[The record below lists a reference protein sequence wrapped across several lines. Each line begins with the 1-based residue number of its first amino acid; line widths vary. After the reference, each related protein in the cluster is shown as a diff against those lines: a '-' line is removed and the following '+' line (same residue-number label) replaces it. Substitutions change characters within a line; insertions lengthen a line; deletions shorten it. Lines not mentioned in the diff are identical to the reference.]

1 MKILLVLLFFI
12 FLIGSVSSSELS
24 ISPSQINFNTTED
37 QESCEQ
43 ITISTKEGILIGEDK
58 WAEKGVTERKFLI
71 HTLSAKDLDLEVDY
85 MKRFEMKNLATIDVC
100 VTAKHSGFYHG
111 LLLYKK
117 ENSKAGVGIWM
128 NVNVTS
134 EKLSIKKL
142 TGNTIKEINA
152 KTILILP
159 VILTIIL
166 IILLLKLKKK
176 KGY

>member
-1 MKILLVLLFFI
+1 
-12 FLIGSVSSSELS
+12 
-24 ISPSQINFNTTED
+24 
-37 QESCEQ
+37 
-43 ITISTKEGILIGEDK
+43 
-58 WAEKGVTERKFLI
+58 
-71 HTLSAKDLDLEVDY
+71 
-85 MKRFEMKNLATIDVC
+85 MKNLATIDVC

-152 KTILILP
+152 K
-159 VILTIIL
+159 IIL
-166 IILLLKLKKK
+166 GEQIIDYSKTVLEPGKYFINLTAVLCETKIIVPPEYAVSSDILNILSEVKDRTYKTPDAITPEIIISGKAIMSSVVIKETSTGFIKKIK
-176 KGY
+176 QLFFDD